1 MSQQTEYEIL
11 LEEKSELIVHIYEL
25 MGDIDFF
32 PDESDHGINK
42 RSPGNE
48 TEILWISKIEGDI
61 GKLEA
66 RKREINKRL
75 SVLER
80 QGCRTLGA

>member
-11 LEEKSELIVHIYEL
+11 LAEKNELIGRIYEL

-32 PDESDHGINK
+32 PDESDHGINEW
-42 RSPGNE
+42 SPGNE
-48 TEILWISKIEGDI
+48 TQILWISKIEGDI

-66 RKREINKRL
+66 RKK
-75 SVLER
+75 S
-80 QGCRTLGA
+80 TKD